1 MKEKSKQVSKANI
14 IRMLRYAAAAL
25 SAVSFLTTLN
35 GINGIIT
42 GNVWLAGLISFGIQA
57 VILVMGLWFIPAI
70 KTIWEQKLADLL
82 KIIVIFS
89 MAVLYL
95 CAIVFSSF
103 FSYVYMSIAAYADV
117 QPIDYN
123 MELELFLVENTRT
136 LRNYND
142 AIYDVLLQ
150 NIRNTAPKFQTLM
163 DVFKDTAND
172 EIQQI
177 IGHISKY
184 EIATIPIET
193 AFNAEGAINA
203 YEVANRR
210 TADAQLVEFCRGMER
225 DINSYITFY
234 EMQYYPAYS
243 QCYDALIEQTDTIQ
257 AEARKKDIE
266 NVISSMEQQIELLSE
281 YTYVIGSVRTYIETK
296 CNGIISQY
304 NFLISA
310 LNNLKNGYDEILNHP
325 TIIQGEVLTLQNFYE
340 AVYSAD
346 ISTQEELDRAKNDL
360 QQIASA
366 YIQSEDKIDESIV
379 SNIANCI
386 EWLEKLNQ
394 CKELRDKIELFETDN
409 LAKTYIIV
417 SGNLKSEEVNGALKN
432 NEVMGTEQVEE
443 GTWNATRHA
452 DVAEFISLAK
462 SLPDINQILQLNVD
476 EDNPEIIYLREMEQ
490 ESYVSSTLME
500 AYKYNRA
507 KLENISNMER
517 AWNYLRSDNNF
528 LAICCYCI
536 AVFLDIASFLIGLY
550 MYTCQSTVGN
560 GTDRGGIP
568 ETDDSQYGQSE
579 TLSSDEDHSSD
590 DENISGH
597 TSTEGGEADGTPS

>member
-1 MKEKSKQVSKANI
+1 MPLKVHSKANI

-57 VILVMGLWFIPAI
+57 IILVMGLWFIPAI
-70 KTIWEQKLADLL
+70 KTIWEQKLAGLL

-210 TADAQLVEFCRGMER
+210 TAGAQLVEFCRGLER

-310 LNNLKNGYDEILNHP
+310 LNDLKNGYDEILNHP

-366 YIQSEDKIDESIV
+366 YIQSENKIDESIV

-490 ESYVSSTLME
+490 ESYVSSTLMK

-568 ETDDSQYGQSE
+568 ETDDSRCGQSE

-597 TSTEGGEADGTPS
+597 TSTAGGEADGTPS